1 MRIRAIHIEGFGCFT
16 ERSFEFDEGLT
27 LIVGPNEA
35 GKTTLV
41 RAIAAVLFG
50 QQPEG
55 REANKP
61 WAGGAYAAALEL
73 AEDNRTAR
81 IRREFETEQVE
92 VTEAGDGG
100 SKTWSGV
107 AKPRGRGPEI
117 ETYHEHL
124 KRLVGFED
132 EGLFKSTL
140 CVEQLA
146 VEAEI
151 GADVRARLT
160 GPGRQSAE
168 AVLGRIEATYE
179 EVSNDRMRKGAKPRL
194 LEQCEQ
200 EIAERKALLEATR
213 GYFDEVRRLQE
224 SKAELATR
232 LQGLEENQAVA
243 GQLFGEI
250 DELAESRQEKER
262 LAREVSKLAGE
273 RERLTANLDERR
285 RLAEQI
291 ERDYKGWETVP
302 EDYGSMLLDVSR
314 RREEAA
320 RSRDEVERLE
330 REVAAATRRTSLLR
344 ALVPLAVLAAAYG
357 AGTYLKLLTYF
368 LIGGAVVAAAIVVA
382 VLIGHATRGRRR
394 RRKEQELAVAAER
407 YGVNQASLKTLD
419 ARLAPFI
426 ASDDPDAE
434 QKRYDVY
441 VNLRAKLRGVDRALE
456 GAGDLEAVTGEY
468 RDKNAAL
475 DRTEQ
480 RLRALT
486 EANPTLKR
494 YLDGDDPA
502 RERERLRAEIERRA
516 ATLKDL
522 GAQRDRAEVE
532 LKVLTRKQVANESA
546 LLEEIA
552 RLEQRREEL
561 ERRRDGL
568 GLAIDVLRD
577 AIKEYHAVHREALAG
592 TIGELYRRL
601 TGGRYE
607 RVRLDER
614 FAPSLDGLGREGLPV
629 ERVSQGARDQ
639 LYFAMRVAVAEELSG
654 QVRLPFLLDDP
665 FVNFDDARV
674 AAVYE
679 VLHELAARHQFI
691 VLTHNPRETQ
701 HVEGCLELS

>member
-1 MRIRAIHIEGFGCFT
+1 MRIRAVHIEGFGCFT
-16 ERSFEFDEGLT
+16 ERSFEFGEGLT

-41 RAIAAVLFG
+41 RAITAVLFG
-50 QQPEG
+50 QQPEE

-61 WAGGAYAAALEL
+61 WAGGAYAGTLEL
-73 AEDNRTAR
+73 KEGDRTAR
-81 IRREFETEQVE
+81 IRREFETEHVE

-100 SKTWSGV
+100 SRTWSGT
-107 AKPRGRGPEI
+107 ANPRARGPEI
-117 ETYHEHL
+117 ETYREHL

-146 VEAEI
+146 LEAEI

-160 GPGRQSAE
+160 GPRRESAE
-168 AVLGRIEATYE
+168 EILGRIEATYE
-179 EVSNDRMRKGAKPRL
+179 AVSNDRMRKGAKPRL
-194 LEQCEQ
+194 LQQCEQ
-200 EIAERKALLEATR
+200 EIAEQAALLEATR
-213 GYFDEVRRLQE
+213 GYFDEVRGLQE
-224 SKAELATR
+224 GKAELAMR
-232 LQGLEENQAVA
+232 LEGLEENQAVA
-243 GQLFGEI
+243 EQLFKEI
-250 DELAESRQEKER
+250 DELAEARQEKER
-262 LAREVSKLAGE
+262 LSHEVSKLAGE
-273 RERLTANLDERR
+273 RERLTANLDERK

-291 ERDYKGWETVP
+291 ERDYKGWETLP

-314 RREEAA
+314 RRQEVA

-330 REVAAATRRTSLLR
+330 REVAAAKRRASLLWV
-344 ALVPLAVLAAAYG
+344 LVPLAVLAVAYG

-368 LIGGAVVAAAIVVA
+368 LIGGGAVSAAIAVVL
-382 VLIGHATRGRRR
+382 LIGHATRGRRR
-394 RRKEQELAVAAER
+394 RRQEQELAIAAER

-434 QKRYDVY
+434 QRRYDAY
-441 VNLRAKLRGVDRALE
+441 RDLRAKLGGVDRALE
-456 GAGDLEAVTGEY
+456 GAGDLEVVTGQY
-468 RDKNAAL
+468 REKNAAL

-480 RLRALT
+480 RLKELT

-516 ATLKDL
+516 TTLRDL
-522 GAQRDRAEVE
+522 GAQRHRAEVE
-532 LKVLTRKQVANESA
+532 LKVLTSKQVANESA
-546 LLEEIA
+546 LREEIA

-568 GLAIDVLRD
+568 GLAIDVLGE
-577 AIKEYHAVHREALAG
+577 AITEYHAVHREALAG
-592 TIGELYRRL
+592 TIGELYGRL

-607 RVRLDER
+607 RVRLDKQ

-639 LYFAMRVAVAEELSG
+639 LYFAMRIAVAEELSG

-665 FVNFDDARV
+665 FVNFDDERI

-679 VLHELAARHQFI
+679 VLHELASRHQFI
-691 VLTHNPRETQ
+691 ILTHNPREKR
-701 HVEGCLELS
+701 HVEACLEVG